1 MIRIRSNTPTTE
13 CSEKGD
19 TSIIITPTNYYRHN
33 KYEDSPNKTKQPSSG
48 VETDAC
54 PFNSSFEMLQIRS
67 IQTGFL
73 RRSNRLHAFMERY
86 PSLPATGHIYHLACL
101 RGRLLSAKILKNS
114 LKLRDHRGG

>member
-13 CSEKGD
+13 FSEKGD

-48 VETDAC
+48 VEMDAC

-86 PSLPATGHIYHLACL
+86 PSLPATGHIYVCEAVSCL
-101 RGRLLSAKILKNS
+101 LKYSKIV
-114 LKLRDHRGG
+114 